1 MTSLSRQLAQL
12 KDAPSTGQ
20 GVERDFSSL
29 IFNKKEAT
37 SLDREQAYKI
47 GLAGLA
53 QLKKIDSTIDEWE
66 PQLFD
71 ETSLD
76 FNRSII
82 TQEENEKITAS
93 LERMITVLG
102 PYFNHQACK
111 QVLEWLIYRYQIHSF
126 DAEFLAITFLPFHE
140 MNSYGRLGSILM
152 IKKNDWQWMKEITKD
167 GAPIPFNFITRQCL
181 AAGGNMHLI
190 GAVANFVTNLT
201 KIFDEDYLVKNY
213 QYYFLFFAKLIA
225 SLFEDPA
232 NATDQLI
239 SRIIPHLGIALKSKV
254 LPFKI
259 AGMVLITQ
267 LVMTVTFTQ
276 ETLSPII
283 SLLLNKVKPSVF
295 PTAMDTLIVICQRQS
310 LDGLP
315 IKTIRR
321 LIKRREELDFDKY
334 FQKIQ
339 METDLAGFLKPFWAT
354 LLTIYNQGVEDE
366 DLSDLIATFDV
377 TTISSQLS
385 SRQATDLMTLI
396 IENII
401 QNDSIKFPR
410 TLQRNLKAVIL
421 RFGPEFDLIRS
432 KYKKNN
438 ENVIDLLIEQCQI
451 QPHEIG
457 DLDLEKRRKRRRRTS
472 STKSLE
478 DVRDENENKDVKLD
492 RQTQLH
498 KIAEPK
504 QRKPFMESP
513 LQILFKFSQNKW
525 DEIAFMLESFKRPD
539 YLKKFSS
546 AVFETFAVKVIK
558 FVATSVV
565 PIKEDIKVALS
576 HISFCPDFVFK
587 LLSKTQTEPEPKKA
601 KPVGVKAAEPAFL
614 KENDEQYQKRLLFVL
629 EVLNINTHYKADSR
643 LFVFLFDLIE
653 EVIESKK
660 DFDYDNYK
668 ISLTISMFLKHV
680 QQPDAANLLSN
691 SLRLDAIVKVI
702 RFTRDH
708 NVLRNALHIL
718 ALLAPLIPGRV
729 VTQIMS
735 VFTFMG
741 DGGVLKKDNDLT
753 LSVVEEALNALFT
766 AIMNSET
773 TNTKTAQF
781 KIRQKLLE
789 VSKIFAVSLI
799 DIPAHRRMR
808 ILRAVGNTVS
818 PDDLWIFLGAIYDNF
833 CTKWQKS
840 TSKKNDVD
848 IVHEITLEFVGDF
861 EPEVQLITSI
871 NLIDYVIKL
880 GADHQNAADR
890 LRTSST
896 SSNELII
903 FDRDSRSIQKLRHF
917 RFLIFGWVL
926 KFFNYKPL
934 YEQLGAMDDEKLYER
949 MLEVGKKL
957 LITVT
962 NLADFMDSGL
972 KAAEKEQQ
980 EILLTNNISE
990 VDKNASI
997 QALRYWVALAAKSDI
1012 ICDRMRCLL
1021 PANVSGHIICDLLID
1036 ADDYKKGIEP
1046 HIRDRALQL
1055 LNVKMLAQSGIE
1067 QSNEKG
1073 DINAEYLMKFAKKLN
1088 EWIVPAES
1096 RDDIA
1101 LCQNAAFSLKLVAK
1115 KITPNEGQKVFTETM
1130 EKCVALLRDWG
1141 SFDEAMIGNILL
1153 LVGELVRSQNLKA
1166 TVLYSE
1172 AICSNIVEILR
1183 DCEKKAAEVLEQIE
1197 AEKQKNAEMVVQ
1209 TEAVTA
1215 ANTRRK
1221 RSQLS
1226 LCGKQY
1232 GDDVLLLCA
1241 LTCSQRL
1248 FDCSSKFIT
1257 SFYEPFIHVVSQLSA
1272 KYMTD
1277 SDTIANGEV
1286 NKAVVSSPR
1295 INNIQLRLTFI
1306 RTAISK
1312 QEIRLLVEPFTN
1324 VSSKLMKRPLTLA
1337 SLTGLIAD
1345 SIKHT
1350 KTDYITKVIEP
1361 LVEMFMLLFKFRK
1374 SDKKVERFEFYNQ
1387 CEDSVIAAFLALV
1400 DHLKADGLRPI
1411 VNSLVEYVQASIT
1424 DPSNTR
1430 LMAITVFNFA
1440 NQFYDSYHNLA
1451 IPYFAQLF
1459 DLSIKILKNLN
1470 AAKVDSDELYIN
1482 GTESET
1488 IEAAQANHL
1497 IILILKFI
1505 NKCARHTTFFTED
1518 LVKAC
1523 YPTVLDEIENT
1534 KVAGHEERCVP
1545 HLSNCIYSIA
1555 EASVDIFNR
1564 EICNSVL
1571 TRTRHSS
1578 AKIRH
1583 HAVLV
1588 FEQLVDRIG
1597 DSLAP
1602 LIPMVVQYLSELLE
1616 DSNKKVTTQAE
1627 KTIRLLRD
1635 KFGDDVF
1642 GVE

>member
-1 MTSLSRQLAQL
+1 MTSLSRQLARL
-12 KDAPSTGQ
+12 KDAPSSGQ
-20 GVERDFSSL
+20 GVERDYSSL
-29 IFNKKEAT
+29 LFNKKEAA
-37 SLDREQAYKI
+37 SLDREQAYKL
-47 GLAGLA
+47 GLVGLA
-53 QLKKIDSTIDEWE
+53 QLKKIDPTIDEWE
-66 PQLFD
+66 PELFA

-76 FNRSII
+76 FNRSMI
-82 TQEENEKITAS
+82 TKEENEKITAS
-93 LERMITVLG
+93 LERMITLLA
-102 PYFNHQACK
+102 PYFHHQACK

-126 DAEFLAITFLPFHE
+126 DAEFVAIAFLPFHD
-140 MNSYGRLGSILM
+140 MNSYGRLGSILT
-152 IKKNDWQWMKEITKD
+152 IKKNDWQWMKEMTKE

-181 AAGGNMHLI
+181 IAGGNMHLI
-190 GAVANFVTNLT
+190 GAVGNFLTNLT
-201 KIFDEDYLVKNY
+201 KTFDDEFVTKNY
-213 QYYFLFFAKLIA
+213 QYFFLFFTKLIA

-239 SRIIPHLGIALKSKV
+239 SRIMPQLGIALKSKV
-254 LPFKI
+254 LPYKI
-259 AGMVLITQ
+259 SGMILIAQ
-267 LVMTVTFTQ
+267 LAMTVTFTQ
-276 ETLSPII
+276 ETLFPII
-283 SLLLNKVKPSVF
+283 SLLLNKVKSSIF
-295 PTAMDTLIVICQRQS
+295 STAMDTFIVICQRQS
-310 LDGLP
+310 LDNLP
-315 IKTIRR
+315 IKTIRK
-321 LIKRREELDFDKY
+321 LVKRREELDLDNY

-339 METDLAGFLKPFWAT
+339 SEADLAGFLKPFWAT
-354 LLTIYNQGVEDE
+354 LLNIYNHGVEDE
-366 DLSDLIATFDV
+366 DFSDLMAVFDV
-377 TTISSQLS
+377 TTEANQLS
-385 SRQATDLMTLI
+385 SRQASDLMNLVVQNLVEN
-396 IENII
+396 ENIKI
-401 QNDSIKFPR
+401 PK

-421 RFGPEFDLIRS
+421 RFGPEFDVIRS
-432 KYKKNN
+432 KYKKKN
-438 ENVIDLLIEQCQI
+438 ESELCLLIEQCQI

-457 DLDLEKRRKRRRRTS
+457 DLDLERKRKRRRRTS
-472 STKSLE
+472 STKSAE
-478 DVRDENENKDVKLD
+478 DAKDENENKTKKLD
-492 RQTQLH
+492 RHTLIS
-498 KIAEPK
+498 KIVEPE
-504 QRKPFMESP
+504 QRKPFNDSP
-513 LQILFKFSQNKW
+513 LQIIFKFSQNKW
-525 DEIAFMLESFKRPD
+525 DEIAFMLQSFKRPE
-539 YLKKFSS
+539 YLKKFINDD
-546 AVFETFAVKVIK
+546 FESFAVKVIT
-558 FVATSVV
+558 FVATSKVKV
-565 PIKEDIKVALS
+565 KEEIKVALS
-576 HISFCPDFVFK
+576 HITLNPDFVFK
-587 LLSKTQTEPEPKKA
+587 LLSKAKTEPQPKKS
-601 KPVGVKAAEPAFL
+601 KPVGVKATEPLFL
-614 KENDEQYQKRLLFVL
+614 NESDEQYQKRLLFVL
-629 EVLNINTHYKADSR
+629 EILNINTHYKADGR

-660 DFDYDNYK
+660 DSDTDNYK
-668 ISLTISMFLKHV
+668 LSLTISLFLKHV
-680 QQPDAANLLSN
+680 QQPDAATLLSN

-702 RFTRDH
+702 RFTNDH

-718 ALLAPLIPGRV
+718 ALLAPHIPGRV

-766 AIMNSET
+766 AIMNSEKT
-773 TNTKTAQF
+773 DTKTAKF

-818 PDDLWIFLGAIYDNF
+818 PDDLWIFLGSIYDNF

-848 IVHEITLEFVGDF
+848 VIHEITLEFIGEF
-861 EPEVQLITSI
+861 EPEVQLITAI
-871 NLIDYVIKL
+871 NLLDYVIKL
-880 GADHQNAADR
+880 GADHQSAADR
-890 LRTSST
+890 LKTSNT
-896 SSNELII
+896 NSNELIV
-903 FDRDSRSIQKLRHF
+903 FDRDSRSVQKLRYF

-934 YEQLGAMDDEKLYER
+934 YEQLGALDDEKLYER

-962 NLADFMDSGL
+962 NVADFMENGL
-972 KAAEKEQQ
+972 KVAEDEQEKFLQ
-980 EILLTNNISE
+980 TKDATEN
-990 VDKNASI
+990 DKNAAV
-997 QALRYWVALAAKSDI
+997 QKLRYWVALAAKADI

-1036 ADDYKKGIEP
+1036 ADDKQKGIEP
-1046 HIRDRALQL
+1046 HIRDRAMQL
-1055 LNVKMLAQSGIE
+1055 LNVKMIAQSGFD
-1067 QSNEKG
+1067 QSNDKG
-1073 DINAEYLMKFAKKLN
+1073 DIHTEYLMKFAKKLN
-1088 EWIVPAES
+1088 EWITPAEK
-1096 RDDIA
+1096 RDEIN

-1115 KITPNEGQKVFTETM
+1115 KIPPQDGLKVFTETM
-1130 EKCVALLRDWG
+1130 EKCVALLRDWA

-1153 LVGELVRSQNLKA
+1153 LVGELVRSQNLKS

-1172 AICSNIVEILR
+1172 AICSNTIEILR
-1183 DCEKKAAEVLEQIE
+1183 DCEKKASDVIEQIE
-1197 AEKQKNAEMVVQ
+1197 IEKQKVASEG
-1209 TEAVTA
+1209 EATA
-1215 ANTRRK
+1215 ANSRRK

-1226 LCGKQY
+1226 LCGKHY

-1248 FDCSSKFIT
+1248 FDHSSKFIT
-1257 SFYEPFIHVVSQLSA
+1257 SFYEPFIHVVSQLGA

-1277 SDTIANGEV
+1277 SDTSNSDEV
-1286 NKAVVSSPR
+1286 NKAAVSSPR
-1295 INNIQLRLTFI
+1295 MDNIRLRLTFI

-1350 KTDYITKVIEP
+1350 KTDYITKVIEQ
-1361 LVEMFMLLFKFRK
+1361 LVEMFMILFKFRK
-1374 SDKKVERFEFYNQ
+1374 SDKKVEKFEFYNQ
-1387 CEDSVIAAFLALV
+1387 CEDSILVAFLALI

-1411 VNSLVEYVQASIT
+1411 VNSLVEHVKASIS

-1451 IPYFAQLF
+1451 IPYFSQLF

-1470 AAKVDSDELYIN
+1470 AAKTDSDQLFIN
-1482 GTESET
+1482 GIENDT

-1505 NKCARHTTFFTED
+1505 NKCARHSTFFTDD
-1518 LVKAC
+1518 LVKAS
-1523 YPTVLDEIENT
+1523 YPAVLDEIENI
-1534 KVAGHEERCVP
+1534 KVSGHEDRCIP

-1564 EICNSVL
+1564 EICNSL
-1571 TRTRHSS
+1571 LLRSRHSS

-1583 HAVLV
+1583 RSILI

-1602 LIPMVVQYLSELLE
+1602 LLPMIVQYLSELLE
-1616 DSNKKVTTQAE
+1616 DTNKKVTTQAE
-1627 KTIRLLRD
+1627 KTIRLLRL

-1642 GVE
+1642 GKE